1 MPEVVDNVRRDLVVA
16 NRILAR
22 EGILDAFGHV
32 SVRHPQD
39 PRRFIMAW
47 ARAPELVEDG
57 DLLEFGMDGE
67 LLVETDKVP
76 YLERYIHAGVYAMR
90 ADAMA
95 VCHNHTPSILP

>member
-39 PRRFIMAW
+39 PGRFIMAR
-47 ARAPELVEDG
+47 ARAPELVEDS

-76 YLERYIHAGVYAMR
+76 YLERYIHAGGYPMPAR
-90 ADAMA
+90 SLAISP
-95 VCHNHTPSILP
+95 NH

>member
-1 MPEVVDNVRRDLVVA
+1 MPEPIEDVRRDLVVA

-39 PRRFIMAW
+39 SERFIMAW
-47 ARAPELVEDG
+47 ARAPELIEDA

-67 LLVETDKVP
+67 LRESTSRVP
-76 YLERYIHAGVYAMR
+76 YLKRYIHAAAYVQR
-90 ADAMA
+90 PDFMA
-95 VCHNHTPSILP
+95 VCHNH